1 MAAVVRRARQH
12 GDRLRAPGRAREGAR
27 KRSEPRRCAR
37 PLRRHRRRRPRQGGR
52 DRPGMP
58 RTPSRSRGRG
68 RRGCRVMSDAEPTLR
83 ERTASMSPQG
93 KSAVRIDGRSMAFV
107 SKGTGDPIVLL
118 HGNPT
123 SSYVWRHVIDE
134 VAAHGRCFAPDL
146 LGMGDSEK
154 LADSGPTSCTLVRH
168 PDAVRGIA
176 YLEGIVA
183 PMTWADLPPLAVEL
197 FKALRS
203 PAGEQMILEQNMF
216 IEALLPSGVSKVLEP
231 DVLDEYRRPY
241 LQEGESRRP
250 TLSWARQIPLDGEPA
265 EVDRIVRQYSSW
277 MARNDIPKLF
287 INGDPGM
294 VLVGRARD
302 LCRTWPNQT
311 EVTVPGL
318 HFLQE
323 DSGQKIGHAIGE
335 WLRTIVG
342 ALNGN
347 RADALSV
354 AISRPRSQ

>member
-1 MAAVVRRARQH
+1 
-12 GDRLRAPGRAREGAR
+12 
-27 KRSEPRRCAR
+27 
-37 PLRRHRRRRPRQGGR
+37 
-52 DRPGMP
+52 
-58 RTPSRSRGRG
+58 
-68 RRGCRVMSDAEPTLR
+68 
-83 ERTASMSPQG
+83 
-93 KSAVRIDGRSMAFV
+93 
-107 SKGTGDPIVLL
+107 VLL

-134 VAAHGRCFAPDL
+134 VAAHGRCLAPDL

-154 LADSGPTSCTLVRH
+154 LADSGPTSYTFEQHRDALDAWLDAVGATERVTLVGHDWGSALGFDWAYRH
-168 PDAVRGIA
+168 PNAVRGIA
-176 YLEGIVA
+176 YLEAIVA
-183 PMTWADLPPLAVEL
+183 PVTWADLPPPAAEL
-197 FKALRS
+197 LKALRS

-250 TLSWARQIPLDGEPA
+250 TLSWARQIPIDGEPA
-265 EVDRIVRQYSSW
+265 EVDRIVREYSSW

-302 LCRTWPNQT
+302 FCRTWPNQT
-311 EVTVPGL
+311 ELTVPGL

-323 DSGQKIGHAIGE
+323 DSGQKIGHAIAE
-335 WLRTIVG
+335 WLGTIVK
-342 ALNGN
+342 
-347 RADALSV
+347 
-354 AISRPRSQ
+354 P